1 MPIQVAGGGPGW
13 QVAGGSNAQGGIGD
27 REDAA
32 GDEILQVTGDGH
44 QGIGPSGVGP
54 SAVGHRLRVPERPDP
69 QLLAPVPVTC
79 HPELYPPHIIRS
91 PFEFMSLNKK
101 PRQCRGF

>member
-1 MPIQVAGGGPGW
+1 MNRVWSIEYGVSGLVPIQVAGGGPGW

-54 SAVGHRLRVPERPDP
+54 SAVGHRLRVPAAGSR
-69 QLLAPVPVTC
+69 AAG
-79 HPELYPPHIIRS
+79 S
-91 PFEFMSLNKK
+91 
-101 PRQCRGF
+101 